1 MTKKAPVRD
10 SEVATKT
17 DIGELTLVKW
27 MVGFNR
33 DLGGVVVED
42 VRAVKPPM
50 TVMVTEIYDALK
62 KVGVDEDLARA
73 AAKAVLG
80 AEEKE
85 QLATKAELR
94 AELAELKAELI
105 KWNVGAM
112 MALSAIFAAIVK
124 LT

>member
-33 DLGGVVVED
+33 DLGSVVVEG